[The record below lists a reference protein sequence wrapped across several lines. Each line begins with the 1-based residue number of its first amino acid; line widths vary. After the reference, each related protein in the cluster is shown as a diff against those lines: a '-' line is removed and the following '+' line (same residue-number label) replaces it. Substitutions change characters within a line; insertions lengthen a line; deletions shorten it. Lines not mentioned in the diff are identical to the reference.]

1 MKSIY
6 KILIAFLAI
15 TMVASGVS
23 AFEFPREDYGLEDG
37 YSDKYIPG
45 EEKGIGYDQIGNQPR
60 PYSDTGIE
68 YRDTITSA
76 HGGIRLPTMGEVEEI
91 EETLIHPVPPCEVP
105 VGEIYASLVIDH
117 F

>member
-23 AFEFPREDYGLEDG
+23 AFDFQRDYGNEDI
-37 YSDKYIPG
+37 DF
-45 EEKGIGYDQIGNQPR
+45 NQPR
-60 PYSDTGIE
+60 LYTDTGID

-91 EETLIHPVPPCEVP
+91 EETLVRPIPPCEVP